1 MQFSKTWLQTF
12 FAKSLDDYDLSYLLT
27 MAGLEVDEVLN
38 LDTLSDQIIVGEI
51 VGIEKHPNA
60 DKLNICEVNIGQK
73 NSLQIV
79 CGAPN
84 ARKGIK
90 IPCALVGAKLP
101 EFEIKKAK
109 LRGVDSFGMLCSA
122 REIGLQSDEND
133 GLYEL
138 SQNLEVGLTI
148 KEALSLTDKVY
159 TLSIT
164 PNRGDCLSM
173 LGIAREISAQTK
185 LNVTNLIVPET
196 SHKFNNSQKVLIEE
210 KNACP
215 RYCGIQIKN
224 INNTGKLPQ
233 WMISYLERGGIG
245 SINPVVDITNFVMLE
260 QGQPLHAFDQK
271 KINGDICVR
280 RAKIGE
286 SLMLLNEQKINFM
299 GPELLIADNDGPLAL
314 AGIIGGIE
322 SSITPETSEVFLE
335 SAFFQPEEIAGRA
348 RSFALNTDSSHRF
361 ERGVDYNNTLRAI
374 YRAVNLIEE
383 FCGGEHSDAIDL
395 VDKLPTRNLIKL
407 RLTKINK
414 ILGIDI
420 KELEVED
427 ILKRLNLSFSKKE
440 DHFEV
445 TAPSYRFDLNIE
457 ADLIEEVIRLFGYN
471 NIPAITPQS
480 TSSITKTSAINK
492 NLDEIKLHFSNLGYN
507 EVVTYSFIDKES
519 EEKLHENKNIIE
531 LNNPIASQMNSMR
544 SKLWASH
551 LETLTYNVNR
561 SQSQVRIFEIA
572 STYHKHNNE
581 IVEEQMVSGL
591 AYGSKYPEQ
600 WSEEKK
606 SINFYNI
613 KGDIELISCNLLDIL
628 SPKSSIPTALHPGQ
642 TGEIFREGNHVGWLG
657 QLHPA
662 WQQKYSLDDKAYLFE
677 FKINSINKSEFNAI
691 ELPSKLMPIRRDISV
706 LIDKNIPV
714 ASVTDE
720 VKSQAIKWL
729 VDFYPFDIYEGKGIE
744 NNKKS
749 IAFLILMQD
758 TYKTLEDNDVNK
770 IVDQV
775 LNILQSKFS
784 ATLR

>member
-185 LNVTNLIVPET
+185 LNVNNMTVPET

-271 KINGDICVR
+271 KINGDIYVR
-280 RAKIGE
+280 RAKKGE
-286 SLMLLNEQKINFM
+286 SLMLLNEQKIDFM

-374 YRAVNLIEE
+374 HRAVNLIEE

-519 EEKLHENKNIIE
+519 EEKLHENKTIIE

-606 SINFYNI
+606 SINFFNI

-691 ELPSKLMPIRRDISV
+691 ELPSKLTPIRRDISV